1 MEMKKVYR
9 YMNSEDGLFDVE
21 LNDVSD
27 IDSLADYSVLNT
39 IVKAWDSANQVADIS
54 SVGKGNN
61 KEKGRAGTP
70 KNSMPTLEMIIGN
83 DLTPVFKFMELVSL
97 RYILSK

>member
-1 MEMKKVYR
+1 MSR
-9 YMNSEDGLFDVE
+9 TL
-21 LNDVSD
+21 
-27 IDSLADYSVLNT
+27 ISLADYRVLNT
-39 IVKAWDSANQVADIS
+39 IVKAWDSANQVADTS

-61 KEKGRAGTP
+61 KEKNRAGTHE
-70 KNSMPTLEMIIGN
+70 NSMPTLKMIIGN